1 MKDYVSIRHAFWG
14 FSSERKKLKFF
25 LNRKIECFIFWIFKG
40 IDNSFEL
47 FKNIYSILTR
57 FSVTF

>member
-14 FSSERKKLKFF
+14 FSSERKRLMFF
-25 LNRKIECFIFWIFKG
+25 LNRKFKCFIFWILKG
-40 IDNSFEL
+40 IANSFEL
-47 FKNIYSILTR
+47 FKIIYCILTR